1 MKTLL
6 IESNASND
14 VIKQIKTPTKK
25 SDDDIQLRKIVIQL
39 SFYGLEWNNSASVV
53 GRHRYQKSK

>member
-1 MKTLL
+1 MKTLF

-25 SDDDIQLRKIVIQL
+25 SDDDIQLRKIVIRSNYHFMDSNGTTAQVL
-39 SFYGLEWNNSASVV
+39 
-53 GRHRYQKSK
+53 